1 MKIAF
6 FLDIP
11 NGLGGAGNLL
21 LQQAI
26 LMSELHD
33 VMVIIPTDNE
43 GNYNIEYANRCKKN
57 KMEFLC
63 LRYNTTFNFSSID
76 FTESMKNVKYIEEF
90 GTEEEKEQ
98 LEKFMTHDKNLG
110 ISSRVFRDISF
121 ASVGVAVAGLG
132 VVLAAERKQKKEFN
146 EELEETRKAMGE
158 LLRSLDND
166 PFPDY
171 TENDTTTDES
181 EKE

>member
-63 LRYNTTFNFSSID
+63 
-76 FTESMKNVKYIEEF
+76 EV
-90 GTEEEKEQ
+90 
-98 LEKFMTHDKNLG
+98 
-110 ISSRVFRDISF
+110 
-121 ASVGVAVAGLG
+121 
-132 VVLAAERKQKKEFN
+132 
-146 EELEETRKAMGE
+146 
-158 LLRSLDND
+158 
-166 PFPDY
+166 
-171 TENDTTTDES
+171 
-181 EKE
+181 